1 MNERAS
7 QEGTPEFQD
16 TPDRQ
21 DAPECQD
28 APERR
33 PAYRGLIELAIY
45 LALFTIL
52 RTSVIAAYK
61 IPSESMEDTLL
72 VGDFLICNQ
81 FIYGAKIP
89 FTDSRLPAYREPE
102 AGDVVVFYFPGDG
115 VTRYIKRC
123 VAVGG
128 DTVEVRQ
135 KKLFVNGVESPMPE
149 TGKYVDRTPQGW
161 VRMVKGRD
169 SFGPVVVPRRS
180 FFMMGDNRD
189 KSYDSRFWGPVPY
202 ELIVGKAEAVHWSW
216 DNSAAPTPEISLAD
230 PLSVPRSY
238 LHEIAHFFE
247 KARFERIL
255 RTID

>member
-1 MNERAS
+1 MTER
-7 QEGTPEFQD
+7 
-16 TPDRQ
+16 PDNKS
-21 DAPECQD
+21 ALL
-28 APERR
+28 RR
-33 PAYRGLIELAIY
+33 PATRGLIELAVY

-81 FIYGAKIP
+81 FIYGSKIP
-89 FTDSRLPAYREPE
+89 FTDKRLPAYREPE
-102 AGDVVVFYFPGDG
+102 RGDVVVFYFPGDG

-123 VAVGG
+123 VALGG

-135 KKLFVNGVESPMPE
+135 KKLYVNGIESPLPKG
-149 TGKYVDRTPQGW
+149 GKYVDRTRQGW

-169 SFGPVVVPRRS
+169 SFGPVVVPSGS

-216 DNSAAPTPEISLAD
+216 DDSAAPTPEVSIAD
-230 PLSVPRSY
+230 PLSVPRAY
-238 LHEIAHFFE
+238 LYDVAHFFD
-247 KARFERIL
+247 KARFHRVFQAIE
-255 RTID
+255 